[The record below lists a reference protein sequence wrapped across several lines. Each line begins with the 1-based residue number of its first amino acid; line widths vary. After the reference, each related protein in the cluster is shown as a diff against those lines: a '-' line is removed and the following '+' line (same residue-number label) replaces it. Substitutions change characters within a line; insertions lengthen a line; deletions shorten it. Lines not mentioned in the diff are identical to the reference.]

1 MILPQREQRLK
12 NKKSKGQKR
21 NEILNELPETK
32 HVSRKS
38 LINFQN
44 VLCTVWSVQLKNS
57 INHLYPCSFKW

>member
-38 LINFQN
+38 T
-44 VLCTVWSVQLKNS
+44 VLHLHQACVHLS
-57 INHLYPCSFKW
+57 IFKMYCVLYGVCN